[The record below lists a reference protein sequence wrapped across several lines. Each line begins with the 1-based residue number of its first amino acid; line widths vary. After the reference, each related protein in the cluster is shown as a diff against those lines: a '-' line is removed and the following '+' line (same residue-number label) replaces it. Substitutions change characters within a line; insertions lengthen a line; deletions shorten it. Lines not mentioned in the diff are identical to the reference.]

1 MTYYEVNEE
10 FIEKLHS
17 RYTADA
23 KKLMEHEQFDP
34 NYMNEAGTTHLQAAA
49 EVNNTEILS
58 ELIKK
63 GADVAAEHN
72 QDALKQASYWG
83 NNDTV
88 NVLLDAG
95 MDIHYNDEQALRA
108 SLVDNQKDTS
118 QLLLSRKANA
128 DVAIERIANDNLD
141 PLKGS
146 ILLQRE
152 QLRAVIWLRDTAD
165 KISLKNKLEDDTSS
179 KSDFK
184 SIMQG
189 LGQHAAQQQS
199 TKKIKI

>member
-1 MTYYEVNEE
+1 MSYYEVNEE
-10 FIEKLHS
+10 FIEKLHA

-63 GADVAAEHN
+63 GADIKAEQN
-72 QDALKQASYWG
+72 QDTLKQAAYWG
-83 NNDTV
+83 NNESV
-88 NVLLDAG
+88 GVLLDAG

-108 SLVDNQKDTS
+108 SLVGDKKETS
-118 QLLLSRKANA
+118 QLLLSRDANA
-128 DVAIERIANDNLD
+128 DVAIERVLTDSTD

-146 ILLQRE
+146 IKLNQSQQESLE
-152 QLRAVIWLRDTAD
+152 WLRATAE
-165 KISLKNKLEDDTSS
+165 KIHLKNKFDQQL
-179 KSDFK
+179 K
-184 SIMQG
+184 Q
-189 LGQHAAQQQS
+189 LGQHTAQQQS
-199 TKKIKI
+199 TKKQKI